1 MPVYSTSN
9 DPDCT
14 EQEMTAAQEMLA
26 EALLHADARMRAL
39 YASCDVSGREDDFR
53 LASNLMA
60 SENTRTKG
68 RDHSCRQ
75 SECSYDGSRS
85 ESVAESGNDMSM
97 TQSSGVFSCLIR
109 KEGVSCSIRTS
120 SRHSF
125 SASASQCSGIS
136 SCGMCQEKEIDSGSI
151 TSATH
156 SKSQTDLETQ
166 TYRSVTDSFSG
177 GVPCTA
183 SREET
188 WATSWE
194 L

>member
-1 MPVYSTSN
+1 VGSN
-9 DPDCT
+9 
-14 EQEMTAAQEMLA
+14 
-26 EALLHADARMRAL
+26 HRSSRAL
-39 YASCDVSGREDDFR
+39 RETIEER
-53 LASNLMA
+53 N
-60 SENTRTKG
+60 
-68 RDHSCRQ
+68 
-75 SECSYDGSRS
+75 ECW
-85 ESVAESGNDMSM
+85 
-97 TQSSGVFSCLIR
+97 SSD
-109 KEGVSCSIRTS
+109 T
-120 SRHSF
+120 H
-125 SASASQCSGIS
+125 
-136 SCGMCQEKEIDSGSI
+136 GMCQEKEIDSGSI